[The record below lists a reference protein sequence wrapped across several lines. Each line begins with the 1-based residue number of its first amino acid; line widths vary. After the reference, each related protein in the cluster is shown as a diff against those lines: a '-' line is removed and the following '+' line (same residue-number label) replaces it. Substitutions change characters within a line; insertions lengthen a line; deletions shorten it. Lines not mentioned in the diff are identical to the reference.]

1 MLTGAA
7 GGGGGA
13 SPWVQSASDIYF
25 NGGNVGIGTIA
36 PAAPLEVSSTAGG
49 LIMPRMTT
57 AQMNAISA
65 PSNGEMIYNT
75 SSGKFAGYEAGA
87 WQPLE
92 SSARGKYV
100 ADWATSHGGVPVAAG
115 ATMTIT
121 HNLGTRDICVSAYV
135 NASASDV
142 GADGLEAV
150 IDADAALTYGVFITS
165 IIDANSFVLQ
175 LGDAGYVACD
185 SNGSA
190 TATLWSAKFIKV
202 VVIS

>member
-1 MLTGAA
+1 
-7 GGGGGA
+7 
-13 SPWVQSASDIYF
+13 
-25 NGGNVGIGTIA
+25 
-36 PAAPLEVSSTAGG
+36 
-49 LIMPRMTT
+49 
-57 AQMNAISA
+57 
-65 PSNGEMIYNT
+65 
-75 SSGKFAGYEAGA
+75 
-87 WQPLE
+87 
-92 SSARGKYV
+92 
-100 ADWATSHGGVPVAAG
+100 
-115 ATMTIT
+115 MTIT

-150 IDADAALTYGVFITS
+150 INADAALTYGVFITS

-190 TATLWSAKFIKV
+190 TATLWSPLGTPKYIKV